1 MEAEALLQIHFHTL
15 LFTQYKITRLTVI
28 SSHCLAASPANSGV
42 AKGRREGQPALAA
55 LLWGRH
61 YGLCCKGCIETKVVL
76 MSGHYSQ
83 LKDNFDF
90 V

>member
-55 LLWGRH
+55 LLWGRP
-61 YGLCCKGCIETKVVL
+61 CKGCIETKVVL

-83 LKDNFDF
+83 LKDIFDF
-90 V
+90 E